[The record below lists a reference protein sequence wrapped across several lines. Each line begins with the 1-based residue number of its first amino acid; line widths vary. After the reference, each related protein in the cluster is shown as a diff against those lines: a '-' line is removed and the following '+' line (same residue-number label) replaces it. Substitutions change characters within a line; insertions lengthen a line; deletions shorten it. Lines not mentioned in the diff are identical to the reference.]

1 MPDLGPPQIR
11 PPPAQGANGITDAAV
26 QQVVVSEWDVD
37 ARTGMGKVHA
47 VTGAAFPEAETSNH
61 PEW

>member
-1 MPDLGPPQIR
+1 MPDLGATTDSA
-11 PPPAQGANGITDAAV
+11 PPAQGAYGIAHGAV
-26 QQVVVSEWDVD
+26 QQVVVSEGDVD